1 MKTYHYSSTPAVN
14 VAGIVYLDLK
24 YPILKT
30 RMRSL
35 LIITIGLLVSS
46 AVYSSSESAQGTP
59 ASAFN
64 KMDQAH
70 QDFSKNFHQKLLQE
84 AVTNSTSHTMAS
96 LEKAIQILIANKDS
110 IMAVNLIIKNMP
122 LLADNYDHPKMV
134 QFIELLLTQNEKR
147 SAEILYDLIKEEG
160 DQLLFSNASYLFSTF
175 EFKRNRWK
183 QALEYLSGNI
193 DDLPS
198 GDHHTALLIK
208 GISLQRQTLHRS
220 AIETYELIPPSSDK
234 YLAARLNLA
243 ISNIRQGWWSEGH
256 TIIEQALNHPKA
268 QKNKEAINRIYL
280 TLGYSLIKQQYFRNA
295 RDTFRNITIDSKHT
309 NRALLGIALAAASQ
323 EDYSGA
329 LSVINTLKKKQSYDL
344 PSDESYLLLPYF
356 YEQLSQSATASAG
369 YFEAITYYQERI
381 EAIEATIHTN
391 TSPRKYL
398 NHTDDTIYVNNIPI
412 KKSPDVPKFLIDN
425 YLLLD
430 NYSLHVKNINNKALT
445 IEFELLKKKY
455 EATITKMINTVLEQ
469 RIVHLN
475 SYMDQARYGL
485 ARLYDS
491 NLERH

>member
-1 MKTYHYSSTPAVN
+1 MHY
-14 VAGIVYLDLK
+14 
-24 YPILKT
+24 
-30 RMRSL
+30 L

-46 AVYSSSESAQGTP
+46 AVYSSSESTQGTLV
-59 ASAFN
+59 SEFN

-70 QDFSKNFHQKLLQE
+70 QDFSINFHQKLLQE
-84 AVTNSTSHTMAS
+84 AVTNSANHTMAS
-96 LEKAIQILIANKDS
+96 LEKAIQTLIANKDN

-122 LLADNYDHPKMV
+122 LLESNYDHPKV
-134 QFIELLLTQNEKR
+134 IQFIEILLAQNEKY
-147 SAEILYDLIKEEG
+147 SAEILYGLIKEEG
-160 DQLLFSNASYLFSTF
+160 DQLLFSNVSYLLATF

-183 QALEYLSGNI
+183 QVLEYLSGNI
-193 DDLPS
+193 DDLPI
-198 GDHHTALLIK
+198 GEHNTALLIK
-208 GISLQRQTLHRS
+208 GISLQRQALHRS
-220 AIETYELIPPSSDK
+220 AIETYELIPPSADE

-243 ISNIRQGWWSEGH
+243 ISNIRQSWWSEGH
-256 TIIEQALNHPKA
+256 AIIEQALTHPKV

-295 RDTFRNITIDSKHT
+295 RDTFRNITIDSRHT

-329 LSVINTLKKKQSYDL
+329 LSVINTLKEKQSYDL
-344 PSDESYLLLPYF
+344 PTDESYLLLPYF

-381 EAIEATIHTN
+381 EAIETAIHTN

-398 NHTDDTIYVNNIPI
+398 NDIDDTIYVNKMPVKI
-412 KKSPDVPKFLIDN
+412 SPDVPKFLIDN

-469 RIVHLN
+469 RIIHLN
-475 SYMDQARYGL
+475 SYMNQARYGL

-491 NLERH
+491 NLEHD